1 MSPAYCSAGTEL
13 VSTNNIPTQT
23 GREASV
29 KEKRYATR
37 PTAWVDDLAGRGTR
51 FYGFGLRKEH
61 TSAS

>member
-1 MSPAYCSAGTEL
+1 MSPACCNACMEL
-13 VSTNNIPTQT
+13 VSNDNIPTQT

-29 KEKRYATR
+29 TEKRYATR

-51 FYGFGLRKEH
+51 FYGFGLRKEN

>member
-1 MSPAYCSAGTEL
+1 MEL
-13 VSTNNIPTQT
+13 VSNDNIPTQT

-29 KEKRYATR
+29 TEKRYATR

-51 FYGFGLRKEH
+51 FYGFGLRKEN